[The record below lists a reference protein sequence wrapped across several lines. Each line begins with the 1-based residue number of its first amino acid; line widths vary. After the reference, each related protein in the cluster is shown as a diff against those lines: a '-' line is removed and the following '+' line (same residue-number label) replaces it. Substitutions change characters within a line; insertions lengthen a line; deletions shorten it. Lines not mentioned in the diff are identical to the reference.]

1 MAAVPF
7 GYIHEAQGPFLTT
20 QPRAKGQRLASPRE
34 SKPPQHE
41 YDNRAIFMHRRKAI
55 LSCPDLSRHL
65 QATFSSLNRV
75 RPLLCTQP
83 LFTLTL
89 CVCSQSL
96 AITLQPT
103 FLLRRHAGPNS
114 SSGAWPPRNK
124 LWKVG
129 PLPPRHVLLLILV
142 IKTQLLHGWQGNAKT

>member
-7 GYIHEAQGPFLTT
+7 GYIHEVQGPFLTT

-34 SKPPQHE
+34 SKLPQHE
-41 YDNRAIFMHRRKAI
+41 YDNRAVFMRRRKAI

-89 CVCSQSL
+89 CVRSQSL

-103 FLLRRHAGPNS
+103 FLLRRHAEPNS
-114 SSGAWPPRNK
+114 SSGAWPLAINFGRWG
-124 LWKVG
+124 LC
-129 PLPPRHVLLLILV
+129 PLSTFCLFVIMVLV
-142 IKTQLLHGWQGNAKT
+142 IKTQLLHGC